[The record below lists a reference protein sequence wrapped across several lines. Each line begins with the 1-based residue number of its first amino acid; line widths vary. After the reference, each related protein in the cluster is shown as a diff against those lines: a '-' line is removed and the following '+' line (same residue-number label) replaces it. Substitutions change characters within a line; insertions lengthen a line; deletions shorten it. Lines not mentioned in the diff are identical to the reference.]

1 VFLNKYFKTIFLSFI
16 FLILASLVAQGVR
29 AADAPFNS
37 PNNWG
42 ATGLMEVPTA
52 RVLEFGHFRAGVG
65 NVDPYRYYYGA
76 VSPLKGLEIDGHVTE
91 HLGVP
96 TTGPGWEHYGNNKD
110 KYIGLKYQFLREG
123 KYWPAMA
130 LGIMDPQG
138 TRIYGGQYLVMSKQ
152 VFPFDFTIGLG
163 NGRFG
168 KVPLPSSNETIE
180 VELFQDPRQWLS
192 DAQFFG
198 GIEFHPTPKLS
209 FMVEYNPI
217 KYDKQTQDPVQKK
230 YFTDPVPSKINLGM
244 RYKPFDW
251 AQLGVSYQRGNQ
263 FGVNLSFDFNLDAPL
278 VPIFDASYKEK
289 EEYRYDPLAERISR
303 GLYLSGFRDIGVKV
317 GAAEVRVQ
325 AANVRYLYNMRAM
338 GVLLKV
344 LNQILPAGIET
355 IHAVLTERGIPVV
368 GFSSRRDDLQNF
380 EAEIFTVGQYW
391 SLAEMKTDVYAPLDA
406 RIEHKR
412 YFDWGIKPEIQT
424 FLNDPSG
431 FFKGRAGAAGWVS
444 LEPWKGANLSVGA
457 EAYAWN
463 DISSSVPAL
472 PNPVRSDIVSYMEKD
487 FNLSGLMFEQVAKTK
502 YEIYGK
508 VAGGLLEV
516 QYAGLDAEVA
526 KPLFRGRLLTGVSGS
541 LVKKRDPDNP
551 FKLNNNDWDD
561 NYKTAFFNTRLNLP
575 ELEMFV
581 DVRAGRFL
589 AGDKGARVTVTKS
602 FFNGVVLSAWYS
614 FTETSVF
621 QDPYNNGYHDKGI
634 SISIPL
640 RMFLGRDSRT
650 NYTYAISPWTR
661 DVAQDIGHRT
671 ALFDFIGRNT
681 MKYVEKDGWLMKQ

>member
-1 VFLNKYFKTIFLSFI
+1 
-16 FLILASLVAQGVR
+16 
-29 AADAPFNS
+29 
-37 PNNWG
+37 
-42 ATGLMEVPTA
+42 
-52 RVLEFGHFRAGVG
+52 
-65 NVDPYRYYYGA
+65 
-76 VSPLKGLEIDGHVTE
+76 
-91 HLGVP
+91 
-96 TTGPGWEHYGNNKD
+96 
-110 KYIGLKYQFLREG
+110 
-123 KYWPAMA
+123 
-130 LGIMDPQG
+130 
-138 TRIYGGQYLVMSKQ
+138 
-152 VFPFDFTIGLG
+152 
-163 NGRFG
+163 
-168 KVPLPSSNETIE
+168 
-180 VELFQDPRQWLS
+180 
-192 DAQFFG
+192 
-198 GIEFHPTPKLS
+198 
-209 FMVEYNPI
+209 
-217 KYDKQTQDPVQKK
+217 
-230 YFTDPVPSKINLGM
+230 
-244 RYKPFDW
+244 
-251 AQLGVSYQRGNQ
+251 
-263 FGVNLSFDFNLDAPL
+263 
-278 VPIFDASYKEK
+278 
-289 EEYRYDPLAERISR
+289 
-303 GLYLSGFRDIGVKV
+303 
-317 GAAEVRVQ
+317 
-325 AANVRYLYNMRAM
+325 MRAM